1 MDLMSPGERIELQI
15 KNNLNP
21 QTDPET
27 QALAETFGSFGTG
40 VLSSFTGYA
49 GARIG
54 AFFQGLTS
62 DDEAYATPLNFE
74 TKQIK
79 QYDINKQYSLTE
91 LGVGQVHLPSQRNNI
106 EGITEDLISIDPKA
120 HSWILSSTSY
130 GEYLDRLDLAR
141 IATPEFAAKGG
152 GLGKAVGFAGDT
164 AAIVAMSVIAEPLA
178 FAGYG
183 QRFIQAG
190 QNISR
195 LRSVERFGAMVRIS
209 EEAAQAAQMV
219 GRLSGMGRY
228 AALGIAEE
236 TAIKVAKYSVDPL
249 YDPEASTIVSDT
261 AISMALGGVIG
272 GFAARSYASNR
283 IAEHAQNFYHQ
294 SRLGNGMVVNY
305 HTPLAFV
312 SRAAADRNLLGR
324 NIMPV
329 GETVDS
335 LADEAWEAYSR
346 TGREFV
352 PGTEGMSLPVMQ
364 GEGVINRTEDVGAAL
379 LSGDRR
385 MSAFGQSFY
394 TPANENMLMTLL
406 NEGRTAGYRGPRAA
420 ATNVPPARG
429 EFERDVRRLVGRP
442 ERLRPSGVVLTNRRG
457 PRVAGALADET
468 LEGRVFYPGGQ
479 GLGDGIE
486 IAFDAT
492 TLRGDFLPEGRTL
505 FSAAQ
510 EGDAAFRYGG
520 NWRNLNRSIQSVTIS
535 PAADVVEA
543 NRIREVLRGRGWNQR
558 TLRDGTSVFTPPQR
572 PRFRATNEEWRGAV
586 TGVQSSVLNI
596 LAEIQRRGGQVNQDL
611 ARTVARTL
619 FAVHA
624 ENIRG
629 AAFESRVWRNL
640 AGFLD
645 PQVAER
651 IAETRRL
658 GNALPV
664 GNLDTAFDD
673 LVERGQTLDGLW
685 AHFEE
690 AVTSAPIG
698 QSQNASLILQVANEV
713 RMRGGEVTRETFEEI
728 VEDIRSVMQNP
739 PMRQNARGRM
749 TLDSRAR
756 LAQISE
762 IINRRVPEAGRR
774 IYVPRALEQTV
785 RNFGNSIDVG
795 RRAALAAENARLR
808 AGAPAVPGA
817 PTGAAEAPTP
827 PTVLTPDPLVIP
839 EKFALRDGW
848 FATRTAKIE
857 HEKAVKELGEAE
869 ALKIKQSIAYQFKNK
884 DGTYGGE
891 ALFEWDEINEMYR
904 PAKPTGINL
913 WPAAQGKGLYPLFLK
928 QLNKHYDVAS
938 TGVDAASGTMPNA
951 AKVWEKLGAAKEVL
965 KPNKRLAYTPEETG
979 TSALPSYVL
988 RKSKISSTPPA
999 GGAATPP
1006 TTPPAGGG
1014 GAGAA
1019 NATSAAGMQQM
1030 QQEIPQLDRFD
1041 TLGPVARFFNQAA
1054 VGLRLPNPAARLAF
1068 FLSFNARRA
1077 MQTAGGTRVAQGQ
1090 TIFER
1095 GTYEMTGHLAT
1106 GLTAYRNGYTRFA
1119 LGRGSADR
1127 IGMMDGLRAGF
1138 GRGAR
1143 QRLDEFN
1150 TAVVEQLRTGAFNHA
1165 NDGVNET
1172 ARQLRQMFN
1181 DLHTA
1186 AHQAGVRG
1194 FQTSAVQNYVPRLWR
1209 WDRIGRLATTQD
1221 GRAALR
1227 SLLERAL
1234 GQQAG
1239 LRRVVLE
1246 DGSMVDLPDVAQ
1258 AAEVLT
1264 ERLIRLSQ
1272 DSDLAPLLDIDDQ
1285 VAQALNGLLAPLSA
1299 PGASRTPFG
1308 RTRIILDE
1316 LADHTTA
1323 QDLLGSGRNGV
1334 SIADLTMNDV
1344 PTLMKKYTISI
1355 FGAINERRFIDS
1367 FNEQLNHFGIVDANG
1382 APMALE
1388 TIEEIRSTINRLG
1401 NIDPNFGGT
1410 MQGEANDAFREI
1422 IAAMRYEPL
1431 HRSNQEL
1438 GSLGRWGD
1446 KITNVVL
1453 PMGYLSTG
1461 GAFGLVAAAETSR
1474 IIGTLGLRTTLRQ
1487 LPLLGEM
1494 VSNWQNMDEGARN
1507 FAGLIDQAFHPS
1519 TDRLRRT
1526 LMMQVQNQYGPT
1538 GNAVERGLG
1547 ATANFFSDVSLL
1559 TPVTSFTQNL
1569 MAASTI
1575 QHLYEVSRGI
1585 SRRMDDA
1592 TIRTLGIEPNQYDDL
1607 LDYVGTNAV
1616 TASRGGSDRVVNLN
1630 NLNDLRMDNLRS
1642 FIDRAVR
1649 TRIQDMPT
1657 RGDFHRIGFSFYG
1670 RLLTQFRG
1678 FNLKGVDNF
1687 ALQNLSR
1694 VRRGDAASKVKVAQE
1709 IAYTMIFAAL
1719 VQYSRNYLDV
1729 QSLKE
1734 SGQRKKAKESA
1745 DRLLG
1750 VDGFLRGG
1758 LTGPSE
1764 FFLPIFAVD
1773 GAWNT
1778 FVSDDPLFSAY
1789 RYSGLNWY
1797 GFPAASFVSKGMD
1810 VTKDVFGRAV
1820 AQPLGIQDKERDIT
1834 QSTIHKT
1841 RLMLPFQNFIPVK
1854 HFFNLAESEI
1864 AKEFRLLERQPRRD
1878 RKED

>member
-1 MDLMSPGERIELQI
+1 MSQLPTTSFFDNQLLAGPRPMDLMSPGEQIEFQI

-21 QTDPET
+21 QTNPET

-79 QYDINKQYSLTE
+79 QYDIGKQYSLTE
-91 LGVGQVHLPSQRNNI
+91 LGVGQVHLRSQRNNI
-106 EGITEDLISIDPKA
+106 EGITEDLMSIDPKA

-152 GLGKAVGFAGDT
+152 ALGKTVGFIGDT
-164 AAIVAMSVIAEPLA
+164 AAIVTMSVVAEPLA

-219 GRLSGMGRY
+219 GRLSGMGRF

-236 TAIKVAKYSVDPL
+236 AAIKVAKNNVDPL
-249 YDPEASTIVSDT
+249 YDTEASSIITDT

-379 LSGDRR
+379 ISGDRR
-385 MSAFGQSFY
+385 MSAFGPTVY
-394 TPANENMLMTLL
+394 TPANETLL
-406 NEGRTAGYRGPRAA
+406 RTLINEGRTAGYRGPRAA
-420 ATNVPPARG
+420 ASNIPPVRG
-429 EFERDVRRLVGRP
+429 ERARTLRRFFDGLP
-442 ERLRPSGVVLTNRRG
+442 EELRPSGVILTNRRG
-457 PRVAGALADET
+457 TRVTGKLAAES

-505 FSAAQ
+505 FSAAE
-510 EGDAAFRYGG
+510 EGDVAFRYGG

-640 AGFLD
+640 AAFLE
-645 PQVAER
+645 PQVVDR
-651 IAETRRL
+651 ITEARRL
-658 GNALPV
+658 GNVVSV

-698 QSQNASLILQVANEV
+698 QSENASLILQVANEV

-785 RNFGNSIDVG
+785 RNFGNSIDVA

-808 AGAPAVPGA
+808 SGAPAVPGA
-817 PTGAAEAPTP
+817 PRGAAAPTA
-827 PTVLTPDPLVIP
+827 TP
-839 EKFALRDGW
+839 
-848 FATRTAKIE
+848 ATGGATA
-857 HEKAVKELGEAE
+857 
-869 ALKIKQSIAYQFKNK
+869 
-884 DGTYGGE
+884 GG
-891 ALFEWDEINEMYR
+891 
-904 PAKPTGINL
+904 
-913 WPAAQGKGLYPLFLK
+913 
-928 QLNKHYDVAS
+928 
-938 TGVDAASGTMPNA
+938 
-951 AKVWEKLGAAKEVL
+951 
-965 KPNKRLAYTPEETG
+965 G
-979 TSALPSYVL
+979 TS
-988 RKSKISSTPPA
+988 
-999 GGAATPP
+999 
-1006 TTPPAGGG
+1006 PPAGGG
-1014 GAGAA
+1014 VTATPVPSAGGGAAGAA
-1019 NATSAAGMQQM
+1019 NSTSAAGMQQM

-1077 MQTAGGTRVAQGQ
+1077 MQTASGTRVAQGQ

-1127 IGMMDGLRAGF
+1127 IGMMDSLRAGF

-1143 QRLDEFN
+1143 QRIDEFN
-1150 TAVVEQLRTGAFNHA
+1150 TAVVEQLRSGAFNHS
-1165 NDGVNET
+1165 NEGVNET
-1172 ARQLRQMFN
+1172 ARQLRRMFN

-1186 AHQAGVRG
+1186 ANQAGVRG

-1209 WDRIGRLATTQD
+1209 WDRIGRLATTPD

-1227 SLLERAL
+1227 NLLEQAL

-1299 PGASRTPFG
+1299 AGTSRTPFG

-1316 LADHTTA
+1316 LADHTTT
-1323 QDLLGSGRNGV
+1323 QDLLGTGRNGV
-1334 SIADLTMNDV
+1334 SIADLTMSDV
-1344 PTLMKKYTISI
+1344 PTLIKKYTISI
-1355 FGAINERRFIDS
+1355 FGAINERRFIDA

-1474 IIGTLGLRTTLRQ
+1474 IIGTLGLRTTLKQ

-1494 VSNWQNMDEGARN
+1494 VANWQNMDEGARN

-1519 TDRLRRT
+1519 TDRLRRA

-1538 GNAVERGLG
+1538 GNAFERGLG
-1547 ATANFFSDVSLL
+1547 ATANFFSDVTLL
-1559 TPVTSFTQNL
+1559 TPVTSFTQHL

-1592 TIRTLGIEPNQYDDL
+1592 TIRTLGLEPNQYDEL

-1616 TASRGGSDRVVNLN
+1616 TAFRGGSDRVVNLN

-1694 VRRGDAASKVKVAQE
+1694 IRRGDAASQVKVAQE

-1797 GFPAASFVSKGMD
+1797 GFPAASFVAKGLD
-1810 VTKDVFGRAV
+1810 VSKDVFGRAV

-1841 RLMLPFQNFIPVK
+1841 RLMLPFQNFVPVK

-1864 AKEFRLLERQPRRD
+1864 AKEFRLLERQPRRS

>member
-1 MDLMSPGERIELQI
+1 MSQLPTTSFFDNQLLAGPRPIDLMSPGERIELQI

-27 QALAETFGSFGTG
+27 QSLAETFGSFGTG
-40 VLSSFTGYA
+40 VMSSFTGYA
-49 GARIG
+49 GARIA

-79 QYDINKQYSLTE
+79 QYDITKQYSLTE

-106 EGITEDLISIDPKA
+106 EGITEDLLRIDPTA

-141 IATPEFAAKGG
+141 IATPEFASMGG
-152 GLGKAVGFAGDT
+152 GLGKTVGFVGDT
-164 AAIVAMSVIAEPLA
+164 AAIVTMAVIAEPLA

-228 AALGIAEE
+228 AILGLGEE
-236 TAIKVAKYSVDPL
+236 IAIKTAKYSVDPL
-249 YDPEASTIVSDT
+249 YDSEASSIVSDT

-283 IAEHAQNFYHQ
+283 IAKHAQNFYHQ
-294 SRLGNGMVVNY
+294 SLLGNGMVINY

-379 LSGDRR
+379 ISGDRR
-385 MSAFGQSFY
+385 MSAFGPSFY
-394 TPANENMLMTLL
+394 TPANENLLMTLL

-420 ATNVPPARG
+420 ATNIPPVRG
-429 EFERDVRRLVGRP
+429 ERARTARRLFEGLP
-442 ERLRPSGVVLTNRRG
+442 EGLRPSGVVLANRRG
-457 PRVAGALADET
+457 PRVTGALADET

-510 EGDAAFRYGG
+510 EGDVAFRYGG

-624 ENIRG
+624 ENIRQIDGVPIRAAGLRG

-645 PQVAER
+645 PQVADR
-651 IAETRRL
+651 IAEARRL
-658 GNALPV
+658 GNAVPV

-685 AHFEE
+685 AHFED

-698 QSQNASLILQVANEV
+698 QSHNASLILQVANEV

-739 PMRQNARGRM
+739 PMRRNARGRM

-762 IINRRVPEAGRR
+762 IINRRVPEASRR

-808 AGAPAVPGA
+808 AGAPVVPGA
-817 PTGAAEAPTP
+817 PRGAAAPVAPPTGAA
-827 PTVLTPDPLVIP
+827 
-839 EKFALRDGW
+839 
-848 FATRTAKIE
+848 
-857 HEKAVKELGEAE
+857 
-869 ALKIKQSIAYQFKNK
+869 
-884 DGTYGGE
+884 
-891 ALFEWDEINEMYR
+891 
-904 PAKPTGINL
+904 
-913 WPAAQGKGLYPLFLK
+913 
-928 QLNKHYDVAS
+928 
-938 TGVDAASGTMPNA
+938 
-951 AKVWEKLGAAKEVL
+951 GA
-965 KPNKRLAYTPEETG
+965 
-979 TSALPSYVL
+979 
-988 RKSKISSTPPA
+988 
-999 GGAATPP
+999 
-1006 TTPPAGGG
+1006 TTPPAGAG
-1014 GAGAA
+1014 GAA

-1030 QQEIPQLDRFD
+1030 QQEIPELDRFD

-1068 FLSFNARRA
+1068 FLAFNARRA

-1150 TAVVEQLRTGAFNHA
+1150 TAVLEQLRTGAFNHA

-1172 ARQLRQMFN
+1172 AKQLRQMFN

-1209 WDRIGRLATTQD
+1209 WDRIGRLATTQE

-1446 KITNVVL
+1446 KIANVIL

-1487 LPLLGEM
+1487 MPLLREM

-1519 TDRLRRT
+1519 TDRLRRV

-1538 GNAVERGLG
+1538 GNALERGLG

-1575 QHLYEVSRGI
+1575 QHLYEVSRGL

-1592 TIRTLGIEPNQYDDL
+1592 TIRTLGLEPNQYDDL

-1616 TASRGGSDRVVNLN
+1616 TASRGRSDRVVNLN

-1797 GFPAASFVSKGMD
+1797 GFPAASFVSKGID
-1810 VTKDVFGRAV
+1810 VTKDVFGKVV
-1820 AQPLGIQDKERDIT
+1820 AQPFGIKDKERDIT

>member
-54 AFFQGLTS
+54 TFFQGLTS

-106 EGITEDLISIDPKA
+106 EGITEDLISIDPQA

-152 GLGKAVGFAGDT
+152 TLGKTVGFASDT
-164 AAIVAMSVIAEPLA
+164 AAIVGMSVLAEPLA

-236 TAIKVAKYSVDPL
+236 AAIKVAKYSVDPL

-283 IAEHAQNFYHQ
+283 IAEHARNFYHQ

-364 GEGVINRTEDVGAAL
+364 GEGVINRAEDVGAAL

-406 NEGRTAGYRGPRAA
+406 NEGRTTGYRGPRAA
-420 ATNVPPARG
+420 TTNIPLARG
-429 EFERDVRRLVGRP
+429 EKARTARRFFDGLP
-442 ERLRPSGVVLTNRRG
+442 EELRPSGVVLTNRRG
-457 PRVAGALADET
+457 TRVDGALANET

-486 IAFDAT
+486 VAFDAT
-492 TLRGDFLPEGRTL
+492 TLRGDFIPEGRTL

-510 EGDAAFRYGG
+510 EGDVAFRYGG

-572 PRFRATNEEWRGAV
+572 PRFRASNEEWRGAV

-619 FAVHA
+619 FATHA
-624 ENIRG
+624 QRIDGTTFAKPLSG
-629 AAFESRVWRNL
+629 AAFESKVWDNL
-640 AGFLD
+640 SQFLD
-645 PQVAER
+645 PAVAEK
-651 IAETRRL
+651 IAEARRR
-658 GNALPV
+658 GNVATV

-673 LVERGQTLDGLW
+673 LVERRETIDGLW
-685 AHFEE
+685 AHFNIDPDLPPEIGI
-690 AVTSAPIG
+690 TSAPIG
-698 QSQNASLILQVANEV
+698 QPQNASLILQVANEV

-785 RNFGNSIDVG
+785 RNFGNSIDVS

-817 PTGAAEAPTP
+817 PRGATAPTAPPTGA
-827 PTVLTPDPLVIP
+827 
-839 EKFALRDGW
+839 
-848 FATRTAKIE
+848 
-857 HEKAVKELGEAE
+857 GE
-869 ALKIKQSIAYQFKNK
+869 
-884 DGTYGGE
+884 
-891 ALFEWDEINEMYR
+891 
-904 PAKPTGINL
+904 
-913 WPAAQGKGLYPLFLK
+913 
-928 QLNKHYDVAS
+928 
-938 TGVDAASGTMPNA
+938 
-951 AKVWEKLGAAKEVL
+951 
-965 KPNKRLAYTPEETG
+965 
-979 TSALPSYVL
+979 
-988 RKSKISSTPPA
+988 
-999 GGAATPP
+999 AATPP
-1006 TTPPAGGG
+1006 AAPSAGGEG

-1019 NATSAAGMQQM
+1019 NAASAAGMQQM

-1172 ARQLRQMFN
+1172 ARQLRKMFN

-1186 AHQAGVRG
+1186 ANQAGVRG

-1209 WDRIGRLATTQD
+1209 WDRIGRLATTQE

-1410 MQGEANDAFREI
+1410 MQGESNDAFREI

-1487 LPLLGEM
+1487 MPLLGEM

-1538 GNAVERGLG
+1538 GNAFERGLG

-1585 SRRMDDA
+1585 SKRMDDA

-1864 AKEFRLLERQPRRD
+1864 AQEFRLLERQPRRD